1 MLTKYKHASS
11 PGPSSLHKVI
21 SFFLPDVKSNF
32 YNCIPRKIEVPWDR
46 RLSQRLKRKK
56 DKNMKHIR

>member
-1 MLTKYKHASS
+1 MQTKYKHTSS
-11 PGPSSLHKVI
+11 PGPSSFYKVI

-46 RLSQRLKRKK
+46 WLTQRLKLKK
-56 DKNMKHIR
+56 TKI